1 MSNAADTLP
10 ETDQQNQKTAQV
22 KKVHLLE
29 KGQVLKLKHRSVAPV
44 DKSQIEQL
52 FKQAEENMHNIGEL
66 SKRGNLA
73 SRNDGANSS
82 LLSKINKAFRPLSTN
97 P

>member
-1 MSNAADTLP
+1 M
-10 ETDQQNQKTAQV
+10 

-44 DKSQIEQL
+44 DKTQIEQL
-52 FKQAEENMHNIGEL
+52 FKQAEEHMNNIDEL
-66 SKRGNLA
+66 NKRGNLH
-73 SRNDGANSS
+73 SRNDGANNS
-82 LLSKINKAFRPLSTN
+82 LLNKINKAFRPLSTN